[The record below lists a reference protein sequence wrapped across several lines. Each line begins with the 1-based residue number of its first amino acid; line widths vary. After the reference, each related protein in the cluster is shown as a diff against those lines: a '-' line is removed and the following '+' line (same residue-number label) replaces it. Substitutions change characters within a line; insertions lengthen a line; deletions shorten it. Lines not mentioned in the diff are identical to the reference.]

1 MTESNKP
8 TAPARVPDFGI
19 LQPAFEAIR
28 TNCHISDARH
38 AGDYTLCVYL
48 LKMREYYRWEN
59 NIPFSK
65 PLPKADLSDWL
76 TRREAHWETLEDRP
90 LETVPVPG
98 DQHDPFDTTAIN
110 SGLNDRGFAYSSG
123 YGRNMKPVFFFAAL
137 ERRETCEGYTLI
149 VAGREYA
156 RDLAAPPAMT
166 RENTIYIRRES
177 LRRMLWEKIEEWRW
191 NKPAN
196 AMRSAIRCYDFDNA
210 TERSLE
216 EMTETELH
224 SALLHEI
231 GEVEAGK
238 LIGKDWETMLAALP
252 PGKAEIMLRA
262 VRDNLADCLV
272 TLPALLQKAEPA
284 ALHFYIGNL
293 SNMRK
298 ALFPALV
305 SAYDAWTVSGNTREL
320 QAIAARASGHW
331 QSLALGLLDTFSH
344 NGADC
349 QQALIGSIESNP
361 Y

>member
-1 MTESNKP
+1 
-8 TAPARVPDFGI
+8 
-19 LQPAFEAIR
+19 
-28 TNCHISDARH
+28 
-38 AGDYTLCVYL
+38 
-48 LKMREYYRWEN
+48 
-59 NIPFSK
+59 
-65 PLPKADLSDWL
+65 
-76 TRREAHWETLEDRP
+76 
-90 LETVPVPG
+90 
-98 DQHDPFDTTAIN
+98 
-110 SGLNDRGFAYSSG
+110 
-123 YGRNMKPVFFFAAL
+123 
-137 ERRETCEGYTLI
+137 
-149 VAGREYA
+149 
-156 RDLAAPPAMT
+156 MT
-166 RENTIYIRRES
+166 REHTIYIRRES

-210 TERSLE
+210 AECSLE

-238 LIGKDWETMLAALP
+238 LIGEDWETMLAALP
-252 PGKAEIMLRA
+252 PCKAEIMLRA

-305 SAYDAWTVSGNTREL
+305 SAYDAWTVSGNTRDL

-331 QSLALGLLDTFSH
+331 HSLALGLLDTFSH
-344 NGADC
+344 NGPDC
-349 QQALIGSIESNP
+349 QQALIGSIESNT

>member
-1 MTESNKP
+1 MTGSDKP
-8 TAPARVPDFGI
+8 SAAVIPPDFGI

-59 NIPFSK
+59 NIPFST
-65 PLPKADLSDWL
+65 PLPREDLSDWL
-76 TRREAHWETLEDRP
+76 TQREAHWETLEDRT

-98 DQHDPFDTTAIN
+98 SQHDPFETTAIN
-110 SGLNDRGFAYSSG
+110 ARLNQHGFAYSSG
-123 YGRNMKPVFFFAAL
+123 YGRNMKPVFFFAEL
-137 ERRETCEGYTLI
+137 ERRETHEGYSLI

-166 RENTIYIRRES
+166 REHTIYIRRES

-210 TERSLE
+210 AERSLE
-216 EMTETELH
+216 AMTETELH

-238 LIGKDWETMLAALP
+238 RLGEGWEAMLAAFS

-305 SAYDAWTVSGNTREL
+305 SAYDAWTVSGNTRDL
-320 QAIAARASGHW
+320 QAIATRASGHW
-331 QSLALGLLDTFSH
+331 QSLALGLQETFSR
-344 NGADC
+344 NGPDC
-349 QQALIGSIESNP
+349 QQALVCSIESNT